1 MPSATQDN
9 GQDDHFAPAAEPMH
23 ARSAEERNAFLAML
37 KKDRKTHR
45 ELTDNYVNFWQNDDG
60 TARNDTED
68 ERQGRVGE
76 YMSLV
81 NK

>member
-1 MPSATQDN
+1 
-9 GQDDHFAPAAEPMH
+9 MH

-37 KKDRKTHR
+37 KKDNKAHQEITKS
-45 ELTDNYVNFWQNDDG
+45 YVNFWQNDDG
-60 TARNDTED
+60 TARDAED